1 MECKHLD
8 CFFAGGNRVEIES
21 WSVPLYSKG
30 WFYCVRCFVSLPGTD
45 SIIWS
50 CSSSNTTSLCQPC
63 VSWKCYGCT
72 LSFCHF
78 AFPNPF
84 NVSRER
90 LMARPLCTIAIIYQ
104 SHIHW
109 GCCLVECCAIL
120 TGVIHQTAWQLLAY
134 CSTHYSGTAGSLGKA
149 KWQEQ
154 KLWLGLQVLMGKSL
168 ECGAL
173 MA

>member
-1 MECKHLD
+1 MSETEC
-8 CFFAGGNRVEIES
+8 
-21 WSVPLYSKG
+21 WSTPLYSE
-30 WFYCVRCFVSLPGTD
+30 CAATDFVVWGVLFQSQALIASSGAVPIPPSLSQPFAYLENVEGEP
-45 SIIWS
+45 SHS
-50 CSSSNTTSLCQPC
+50 ATSQPC
-63 VSWKCYGCT
+63 
-72 LSFCHF
+72 
-78 AFPNPF
+78 

-90 LMARPLCTIAIIYQ
+90 LMPEPLCTIAIIYQ

-120 TGVIHQTAWQLLAY
+120 TGAIHQTAWQLLAY
-134 CSTHYSGTAGSLGKA
+134 CSPHYSGTAGSLGKA

-154 KLWLGLQVLMGKSL
+154 KIWLGLQVSVLMGKPL